1 MSRGF
6 NGGFNEKNRTWVS
19 DSRLREKETN
29 IFPEES
35 VLIFT
40 TAMVKRVLKLTPG
53 SQELLIIIEVNIDVI
68 VKEGQNRNGYPRMEK
83 SGTK

>member
-1 MSRGF
+1 
-6 NGGFNEKNRTWVS
+6 
-19 DSRLREKETN
+19 
-29 IFPEES
+29 
-35 VLIFT
+35 
-40 TAMVKRVLKLTPG
+40 MVKRVLKLTPG